1 MSSKSRFLAVFVL
14 FAACLLFTGCASDS
28 VTPVEDEAPVL
39 PPTNVTAAPSDLN
52 KVTISWDPNSHPQLQ
67 GYHVYRVES
76 DTQDTERLTANPI
89 SNVYYSDMT
98 ARRGIGY
105 QYRVTALTK
114 SGKES
119 AYASVPVML
128 QADDHQNHDRQF

>member
-14 FAACLLFTGCASDS
+14 FAACLLFTGCVSDS

>member
-1 MSSKSRFLAVFVL
+1 MSSKSLFPAVFAL
-14 FAACLLFTGCASDS
+14 FGAFLLLAGCVSDS
-28 VTPVEDEAPVL
+28 VVPVDDEAPVL
-39 PPTNVTAAPSDLN
+39 PPTNVTATPSEAS
-52 KVTISWDPNSHPQLQ
+52 KVTITWDPNSHPQLN

-76 DTQDTERLTANPI
+76 VTLETVRLTAAPI
-89 SNVYYSDMT
+89 ATTYYNDES

-128 QADDHQNHDRQF
+128 QAEERENPNKQF